1 MTRPRLP
8 ATRSVRPRR
17 RIRRAL
23 CVLTTCSLVSTGCA
37 GIMNGRTQRVG
48 VSSNPPGAQVFLG
61 GEPAGVTPVMVDL
74 PRRER
79 DLVLR
84 LEKDGFVTREVPVE
98 RSFSRWLWGDAVWSA
113 VIGSAAGLEGGY
125 PDLALAGAL
134 MLGITAGVDLATGAA
149 RTFPNVVRTTL
160 AQASAAGGA
169 LRGGRPRGGDRLL
182 PMRLIE
188 KAYRL
193 TGSDTWWGL
202 PARQAHRVDPAV
214 ARRTE

>member
-17 RIRRAL
+17 GIRRAI
-23 CVLTTCSLVSTGCA
+23 CVLTACSLVSTGCA

-61 GEPAGVTPVMVDL
+61 CEPAGVTPVMVDL

-98 RSFSRWLWGDAVWSA
+98 RSFSRWLWGDAVWSSM
-113 VIGSAAGLEGGY
+113 VGSAAGLEGGL
-125 PDLALAGAL
+125 PASAGAGAL

-160 AQASAAGGA
+160 AQTSAVGGA
-169 LRGGRPRGGDRLL
+169 RPGGRPRGGDRLL

-188 KAYRL
+188 KAHGL

-214 ARRTE
+214 APRTE